1 METAQYQAMTEKL
14 NLRGMTGLT
23 NLTFCCQRATVIT
36 GFSDLEA
43 VGREHCMNLK
53 NLCASVGELENLDG
67 RYQWPRHKQQVMEMT
82 QEQFEWLMTGQII
95 MPSIRE
101 ANPKNMPKSC
111 GTERK

>member
-43 VGREHCMNLK
+43 VGREHCMNL
-53 NLCASVGELENLDG
+53 
-67 RYQWPRHKQQVMEMT
+67 
-82 QEQFEWLMTGQII
+82 
-95 MPSIRE
+95 
-101 ANPKNMPKSC
+101 
-111 GTERK
+111 